1 MQGEREKDMKIR
13 VTTPRDVYE
22 GTVVRNN
29 RLSYTIRIENSENY
43 KGTMKIFKKWLDG
56 KDVPNGYKVEI
67 IPEET
72 ERKERYITCGTYE
85 RALKRTE
92 KAVLRNMGY

>member
-1 MQGEREKDMKIR
+1 MKIR
-13 VTTPRDVYE
+13 VITPNNVRVGE
-22 GTVVRNN
+22 VIRNN
-29 RLSYTIRIENSENY
+29 KLSYTIRLEGKY

-56 KDVPNGYKVEI
+56 IDVPNGYKVEEI
-67 IPEET
+67 VKEK
-72 ERKERYITCGTYE
+72 KERYITCDTYE

>member
-1 MQGEREKDMKIR
+1 MKIK
-13 VTTPRDVYE
+13 VTTPNKIRI
-22 GTVVRNN
+22 GTVIRNN
-29 RLSYTIRIENSENY
+29 KLSYTIRLEGDY

-56 KDVPNGYKVEI
+56 IDVPNGYKVEEI
-67 IPEET
+67 KEKIEKE
-72 ERKERYITCGTYE
+72 ERYITCATYE

>member
-1 MQGEREKDMKIR
+1 MKVRI
-13 VTTPRDVYE
+13 TTPRTTYE

-29 RLSYTIRIENSENY
+29 KLSYTVKIENQNHY
-43 KGTMKIFKKWLDG
+43 KGTMKIFKKWFNG
-56 KDVPNGYKVEI
+56 INVPNGYKVE
-67 IPEET
+67 EV
-72 ERKERYITCGTYE
+72 KEKVDRHITCATYE